1 MTASDSTAA
10 SNGQEPAAANSL
22 PAIFV
27 PATDD
32 AADASPSTSRRR
44 TGRLTVIAAAIAIA
58 AALGSVAGALAGF
71 ALMRSGPDK
80 LPGVTAQ
87 GKPITETLSQMS
99 ADIGAL
105 RSALEASNKAAAA
118 QLTKIAERVERA
130 EKAQTDPAGRL
141 AKLSEAVERLEKK
154 VSGAASPDVTGS
166 IVTKSPARA
175 PQVEGWVLR
184 DIVGGRAFIES
195 RHGIFEVVPGTP
207 LPGGGRVENIRRQE
221 GRWVVV
227 TSRGLITAR
236 D

>member
-1 MTASDSTAA
+1 MTASDSAAA

-22 PAIFV
+22 PTIFV
-27 PATDD
+27 PADD
-32 AADASPSTSRRR
+32 AAAASPSTSRRR
-44 TGRLTVIAAAIAIA
+44 TGRLAVIAAAIAIA

-87 GKPITETLSQMS
+87 GKPITEALSQMS

-118 QLTKIAERVERA
+118 QLMKIAERVERA